1 MKFFEKLNNKTPN
14 KEGGEKMEEIMR
26 NLEGLAQQEIKECKK
41 NKTIP
46 SGMILYIVKLI
57 MTYRLSQ

>member
-1 MKFFEKLNNKTPN
+1 
-14 KEGGEKMEEIMR
+14 MEEIMR
-26 NLEGLAQQEIKECKK
+26 NLEGLAQQEIKEYKK

-46 SGMILYIVKLI
+46 SGMILDIVKLI

>member
-1 MKFFEKLNNKTPN
+1 MSFHDI
-14 KEGGEKMEEIMR
+14 EKMEEIMR

-46 SGMILYIVKLI
+46 SGMILDIVKLI